1 MLTLVFNHGMRVLG
15 IFVLFA
21 LLVAAAYGIYVA
33 TELLK
38 IGALASIPGFI
49 FAGFAVVALVG
60 VGVISMLEPVATSAD
75 IAKLTEEERATR
87 RAICDALLRQ
97 TEVLERVAMLVA
109 PAPIRTPGLTGATME
124 PAQET
129 PLSSTTP
136 GQAP

>member
-1 MLTLVFNHGMRVLG
+1 MLTSVFTAAMRVLG

-21 LLVAAAYGIYVA
+21 LIVAAAYGIYVA

-75 IAKLTEEERATR
+75 IAKLTEEQRATR

-109 PAPIRTPGLTGATME
+109 PAPTRTSGLPGAATE
-124 PAQET
+124 PAHET
-129 PLSSTTP
+129 PPSSTTP
-136 GQAP
+136 GLAP